1 MTSRRACFRVHGG
14 AASDISQTF
23 ECASAREG
31 VRETRERESAGGSA
45 GGSVQ
50 RAASIVVDTSN
61 GQVADVNEKVVT
73 MSKTMQSPSSVR
85 SADASASAVSED
97 WLNRLER
104 VEDDVSTLIGVR
116 DSNKI
121 AWSEVRLATR
131 FRLGLRV

>member
-1 MTSRRACFRVHGG
+1 M
-14 AASDISQTF
+14 
-23 ECASAREG
+23 
-31 VRETRERESAGGSA
+31 
-45 GGSVQ
+45 
-50 RAASIVVDTSN
+50 
-61 GQVADVNEKVVT
+61 NEKVVT

>member
-1 MTSRRACFRVHGG
+1 MTSRRACCRVHGG

-31 VRETRERESAGGSA
+31 VRETRERGSA